1 MKNVFWSIVLIFFSW
16 GAMAQERGNSFPA
29 LSFARKYQTSDFLW
43 WNDNRYLMDQSML
56 CNFQGYQDI
65 FPEISMAEVFASFPI
80 MQEKNYYV
88 NWILWKGFVYVA
100 RVDAYAV
107 KDEEQRKE
115 LIKKV
120 EKLVGKRFVP
130 NRRIKTEKDFLLENG
145 VIPATWVNGVVYIKK
160 LDKPRGEGW
169 WEYYQAI
176 LIEKGQL
183 KSVRNIG
190 ENPREPKFYPDSVA
204 QQFPRKQQ
212 MHL

>member
-1 MKNVFWSIVLIFFSW
+1 
-16 GAMAQERGNSFPA
+16 
-29 LSFARKYQTSDFLW
+29 
-43 WNDNRYLMDQSML
+43 ML

-65 FPEISMAEVFASFPI
+65 FKKNYAVDVCGSIPI

-88 NWILWKGFVYVA
+88 NWILWKGTVYLG
-100 RVDAYAV
+100 RVDSYIV
-107 KDEEQRKE
+107 GDEEQRQE

-130 NRRIKTEKDFLLENG
+130 NRRIKTEKDFLHENG
-145 VIPATWVNGVVYIKK
+145 VIRATWVNGVVYIKK
-160 LDKPRGEGW
+160 LEKPRGEGW

-176 LIEKGQL
+176 LIEKGML
-183 KSVRNIG
+183 KGVRNIG
-190 ENPREPKFYPDSVA
+190 ENPREPKFYPDSIS